1 MDKLASYMKAKAA
14 ENPPEPKEPKGP
26 RVRSDEGRFV
36 GVRVNEEEVPRLPIF
51 PAQWAIED
59 PRQRPYLVVWGN
71 SLRAVKIAPAD
82 GGNAVLVT
90 LTSGETYRIAIL
102 RRRLPRGSGTTLFYL
117 CPWCRKPCRFLYL
130 ETLSGDEL
138 IEYLGP
144 SLSAMRRAPLCVTGS
159 IQDEA
164 YA

>member
-1 MDKLASYMKAKAA
+1 MKTKAA
-14 ENPPEPKEPKGP
+14 KNPPEPKAPKAP
-26 RVRSDEGRFV
+26 RARSNDGRFV
-36 GVRVNEEEVPRLPIF
+36 GVRVNEEEVRRLPIF

-71 SLRAVKIAPAD
+71 GLRAVKIAPAD